1 MILTYCQI
9 FGGCWDV
16 LLQREQKTT
25 DTIMAIFTESSNRQL
40 KQPGAAAEGRIARFG
55 SAQPRTNGLIK
66 PS

>member
-1 MILTYCQI
+1 
-9 FGGCWDV
+9 
-16 LLQREQKTT
+16 
-25 DTIMAIFTESSNRQL
+25 MAIFTESSNRQF